1 MTNDSVGLV
10 GAGNVGTYFV
20 EWLTTARHSVTVHD
34 VDPERVDH
42 ATDLGA
48 TAAGSPAEV
57 VRESTVVLLS
67 LPGSEYVEAVMEGE
81 DGILTALEAGQVVVD
96 TGTTEPDVEVR
107 YERLCREREAAY
119 LDAPLTWGG
128 PGEYTDE
135 SGPAFTMFVGG
146 DPDTYERVEPI
157 LDTLAH
163 THEHFGPVGHG
174 QVVKAGHR
182 LRQNCMA
189 ALDAELVEFYRNNGV
204 DAEAVDDLLGW
215 GVREALFDDAYED
228 APGFDRAMTEAGGSD
243 GAAVADARDEGG
255 DFRIEERAGGERL
268 RTTSFNK
275 DMAYALA
282 IARSSETVTPIASAA
297 FQVYQAAEAYGTAVR
312 DRDLAFQD
320 PEWTDREDVV
330 HEYRRRNRPVAE
342 WRRLRRA
349 SDATGDAADPRSGD
363 EHDSEG
369 GGSDRA

>member
-1 MTNDSVGLV
+1 MSRESVGLV
-10 GAGNVGTYFV
+10 GVGNIGTYFV
-20 EWLTTARHSVTVHD
+20 EWLTAADYAVTVHD

-42 ATDLGA
+42 AIELGA
-48 TAAGSPAEV
+48 TAADSPAAV
-57 VRESTVVLLS
+57 ARESTVVLLA
-67 LPGSEYVEAVMEGE
+67 LPGSEYVEAVMEGD
-81 DGILTALEAGQVVVD
+81 DGILGALDTGQVVVD

-107 YERLCREREAAY
+107 YERLCRERDAAY

-128 PGEYTDE
+128 PGEYTGQ

-146 DPDTYERVEPI
+146 DRDTYERVEPV
-157 LDTLAH
+157 LDTLVH

-204 DAEAVDDLLGW
+204 DPAAVDDLLGW
-215 GVREALFDDAYED
+215 GVREALFDDEYDD
-228 APGFDRAMTEAGGSD
+228 APGFEAAMTRPDTPDDGG
-243 GAAVADARDEGG
+243 E
-255 DFRIEERAGGERL
+255 FRTEERAGGERL

-282 IARSSETVTPIASAA
+282 IARSSETATPIASAA
-297 FQVYQAAEAYGTAVR
+297 FQVYQAAEAYGAAVR

-320 PEWTDREDVV
+320 PGWTDREAVV
-330 HEYRRRNRPVAE
+330 SEYRRRNRPAAE

-349 SDATGDAADPRSGD
+349 SDGAGGAVEGRSGD
-363 EHDSEG
+363 ERDSEDG
-369 GGSDRA
+369 GPDRA

>member
-1 MTNDSVGLV
+1 MSSDSVGLV
-10 GAGNVGTYFV
+10 GVGSIGAYFV
-20 EWLTTARHSVTVHD
+20 EWLIGADYSVTVHD
-34 VDPERVDH
+34 VDPGRVEH
-42 ATDLGA
+42 AVELGA
-48 TAAGSPAEV
+48 TAADSPAAV
-57 VRESTVVLLS
+57 ARESTVVLLA

-81 DGILTALEAGQVVVD
+81 DGILDALEAGGVVVD

-107 YERLCREREAAY
+107 YERLCRERGAAY

-128 PGEYTDE
+128 PGEYTDD

-157 LDTLAH
+157 LDTLVH

-204 DAEAVDDLLGW
+204 DPAAVDDLLDW
-215 GVREALFDDAYED
+215 GVREALFEDEYDD
-228 APGFDRAMTEAGGSD
+228 APGFEAAM
-243 GAAVADARDEGG
+243 ADAEWSAETAGVDAPDEGG
-255 DFRIEERAGGERL
+255 DFRTEERAGGERL

-282 IARSSETVTPIASAA
+282 IARSSETATPIASAA
-297 FQVYQAAEAYGTAVR
+297 FQVYQAAEAYGAAVR
-312 DRDLAFQD
+312 DRDLDFQD

-330 HEYRRRNRPVAE
+330 REYRRRNRPASE

-349 SDATGDAADPRSGD
+349 SGARESD
-363 EHDSEG
+363 EGRNDEERDGEG
-369 GGSDRA
+369 GGSDLA